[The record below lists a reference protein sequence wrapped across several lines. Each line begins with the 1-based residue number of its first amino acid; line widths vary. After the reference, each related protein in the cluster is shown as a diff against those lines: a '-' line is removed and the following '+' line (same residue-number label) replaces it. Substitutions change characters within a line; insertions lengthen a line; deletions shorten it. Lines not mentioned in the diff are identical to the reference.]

1 MNGNLD
7 TFGNVE
13 LSLKQY
19 KRILNNF
26 ETVLRKL
33 ELTYNDKK

>member
-1 MNGNLD
+1 MSNNENL
-7 TFGNVE
+7 GNVE

-26 ETVLRKL
+26 EIVIRKL
-33 ELTYNDKK
+33 EITYNDKE